1 MKESATRELIS
12 AFVDVGGS
20 YENVHLAISINNRPR
35 NRSSEFLAKIYH
47 SHAYYEF
54 FYILNE
60 GLTLSAKEMANTP
73 LRAGDICIIPPF
85 CEHYTTLLD
94 HMWEEHPSLFL
105 VTGFT
110 IYDNHLNT
118 SRNLYK
124 ILRARFENGGAPLV
138 LHEDE
143 FDTGGVLAALKSF
156 RKNVEGDRSRL
167 AFLDYCRALELIATD
182 GKTEKSPLSKSDII
196 AKIDSFLSAY
206 YMYDIKL
213 TEIAECFYISAHT
226 LNRLISEYYNDTFH
240 NLLIRRRMQIAAT
253 FLCNTDDTVAQIAEK
268 VGYPSLSNFYTA
280 FKKYYGMLPADY
292 RKEAREKPH
301 P

>member
-35 NRSSEFLAKIYH
+35 KRSSEFLAKIYH

-60 GLTLSAKEMANTP
+60 GLTLSAKEMADTP

-85 CEHYTTLLD
+85 CEHYTTLLG

-182 GKTEKSPLSKSDII
+182 GKAEKPPLSKSDII

-240 NLLIRRRMQIAAT
+240 NLLIRRRMQIAASY
-253 FLCNTDDTVAQIAEK
+253 LANTDDSVASIAEK
-268 VGYPSLSNFYTA
+268 AGYSSLNNFYTA
-280 FKKYYGMLPADY
+280 FKRHHGMLPADY
-292 RKEAREKPH
+292 RREMQKKEN
-301 P
+301 